1 MRGCLALPFRIL
13 GLILLVALGWLAWS
27 YRDEIRRK
35 VHQWTADDAPP
46 AAQGNAVRGQAA
58 PAAKRIND
66 LLGSRADSVVLSA
79 SEIASLL
86 DSLGQLSGGSG
97 FGSTGGA

>member
-35 VHQWTADDAPP
+35 VHQWTADDAP
-46 AAQGNAVRGQAA
+46 ATAQGSAVRG
-58 PAAKRIND
+58 
-66 LLGSRADSVVLSA
+66 
-79 SEIASLL
+79 
-86 DSLGQLSGGSG
+86 
-97 FGSTGGA
+97 